1 MLAKLTWTEI
11 KLGLREPTV
20 AVFALAFPLI
30 LLYLL
35 LNSFGTLPDPD
46 FVGVSPADFYVPAY
60 AIGSIAATGL
70 IAVPVHLAAHRERG
84 VLRRLRASGVPAW
97 PVLAAQTLVAAVIVT
112 FGSAVMVALGD
123 ASYELSTPASR
134 TVAVT
139 GFALA
144 TATFCAVGVALASLL
159 PTARA
164 AQVVGLLAFFA
175 MFFISG
181 GGPPDAILPEGV
193 ASRRRPA
200 HGVRGRRAPAGLV
213 DRRMGRHRPG
223 RAGGGAGGGDGR
235 RPVATPGRLSP
246 APRRCG
252 APADRRPD
260 RLTPASPP
268 PSRPPGAG
276 GA

>member
-46 FVGVSPADFYVPAY
+46 FGGVSPADYYVPAY
-60 AIGSIAATGL
+60 AVGSIAATGL
-70 IAVPVHLAAHRERG
+70 IAVPVHLAAYRERG
-84 VLRRLRASGVPAW
+84 VLRRLRASGIAPW
-97 PVLAAQTLVAAVIVT
+97 PVLAAQTLVAALIVAVGT
-112 FGSAVMVALGD
+112 AVMVALGD
-123 ASYELSTPASR
+123 ASYELSTPGSWPVV
-134 TVAVT
+134 VA
-139 GFALA
+139 GLALA

-181 GGPPDAILPEGV
+181 GGPPEAILPDEV
-193 ASRRRPA
+193 AAVADALPMSYA
-200 HGVRGRRAPAGLV
+200 VEVLQRGWWTGSFDLTALAVQAAVL
-213 DRRMGRHRPG
+213 
-223 RAGGGAGGGDGR
+223 AAATA
-235 RPVATPGRLSP
+235 VALWRLRE
-246 APRRCG
+246 A
-252 APADRRPD
+252 
-260 RLTPASPP
+260 
-268 PSRPPGAG
+268 
-276 GA
+276 